1 MKENNTIVKNK
12 LDKLKIIFN
21 NDVAI
26 LDFLC
31 DMQDRKAIRGMQK
44 LVDDSKELHG
54 MLLINCPL
62 DNMVV
67 LLLINS
73 PFGFNEGDNK
83 LMLYAD
89 NSLRGLAKYFK
100 NLLVNTSKAKGD
112 IFHALDDITRYLYFT
127 WVSEEDKDTRA
138 NYLG

>member
-1 MKENNTIVKNK
+1 MKENNTLVKNK
-12 LDKLKIIFN
+12 LDRLKIIFN

-31 DMQDRKAIRGMQK
+31 DLRERKAIRGMQK
-44 LVDDSKELHG
+44 LVDDSKDLSG

-67 LLLINS
+67 LILVNS
-73 PFGFNEGDNK
+73 PFGFNEGTNK

-112 IFHALDDITRYLYFT
+112 IFHALDDITHYLYFT
-127 WVSEEDKDTRA
+127 WANEQDTNTPV